1 MLNQELSI
9 GVRKC
14 KYLEN
19 FQFFFFLFQRFHHRH
34 LSSSFLTILFI
45 ENVRSRGKKRYVKGN
60 CKIFLYEWSSNIL
73 LNILTYLVP
82 HLGFII
88 PTRSRRTINRFLA
101 HNVLLPVNRTRWI
114 YNPLAFYLPNVRS
127 EPEHRLNR
135 EIKPCNN
142 SKTFISL

>member
-1 MLNQELSI
+1 MCESASI
-9 GVRKC
+9 WKIS
-14 KYLEN
+14 N
-19 FQFFFFLFQRFHHRH
+19 FFFFFSNDFTIVTFHLLFWQFY
-34 LSSSFLTILFI
+34 LSKMFVLA
-45 ENVRSRGKKRYVKGN
+45 VKN
-60 CKIFLYEWSSNIL
+60 DTLKVIVKYFFTNDRVIYYWIYLH
-73 LNILTYLVP
+73 LVP

>member
-1 MLNQELSI
+1 MCESASI
-9 GVRKC
+9 WKIS
-14 KYLEN
+14 N
-19 FQFFFFLFQRFHHRH
+19 FFFFFSNDFTIVTFHLLFWQFY
-34 LSSSFLTILFI
+34 LSKMF
-45 ENVRSRGKKRYVKGN
+45 VRAVKKRYVKGN